1 MGLCIVYAFEAFK
14 RVSKHE
20 GLIMGVVGEVYIR
33 IARCGVKLL
42 L

>member
-20 GLIMGVVGEVYIR
+20 SLIMGMVGGGYIR
-33 IARCGVKLL
+33 IDSMWG
-42 L
+42 